1 MEITDGKSG
10 RTPKFF
16 EAGILMLLI
25 CSILIYFNIGL
36 GISSLIALF
45 VALVFCSIF
54 ALFWGYS
61 WKSVEKMMLDGL
73 KKSLMTMVI
82 NLLIG
87 MLIAAW
93 CAGGTVPYIVY
104 IGLKLISPRW
114 FLVITLMVCC
124 IMSTCTGSSWTTAG
138 TVGIAMFGIGTA
150 MGIPPGLVVGPILA
164 GSYFGDKLSP
174 VSESTNLASGIA
186 ESPILE
192 HVHSML
198 FVVIPSTLISG
209 IIFGVMGW
217 KYGGS
222 GLGDISSI
230 LDIENGLQERFW
242 LNPLLLLP
250 LIVMGIL
257 IFKRAPAIL
266 TMAIAIL
273 MGILL
278 ALTQGCS
285 FVEISDAMVNGF
297 QANTAVEAVN
307 KMLSKGGINA
317 MRNTIYILIFG
328 MPMGGILQGTHT
340 LETLVFH
347 FKGLVNTRFAVI
359 TGSLFCVMLMSA
371 VCGDSYAAYIITV
384 AAFGAAH
391 DRLQLDR
398 KVLSRSCEMGVVC
411 CCLMG
416 WTAGGSYMS
425 GLFGVEPTAYMPY
438 YYWGYL
444 IFIFNMICAAT
455 GFGIF
460 YTNGRRGW
468 GKHKE
473 IPAAVE
479 LENIP

>member
-1 MEITDGKSG
+1 
-10 RTPKFF
+10 
-16 EAGILMLLI
+16 MLLI
-25 CSILIYFNIGL
+25 CVILVYFNIGL
-36 GISSLIALF
+36 GISSLVALF
-45 VALVFCSIF
+45 VALTLCSVF

-61 WKSVEKMMLDGL
+61 WASIEEMMMSGL
-73 KKSLMTMVI
+73 KKSMMTMVI

-114 FLVITLMVCC
+114 FLVITLVVCC
-124 IMSTCTGSSWTTAG
+124 IMSSCTGSSWTTAG
-138 TVGIAMFGIGTA
+138 TVGVAMFGIGTA
-150 MGIPPGLVVGPILA
+150 MGIPAGLVVGPILA

-186 ESPILE
+186 EAPILE
-192 HVHSML
+192 HIHSML
-198 FVVIPSTLISG
+198 FVVLPSTVISA

-217 KYGGS
+217 QYGDH
-222 GLGDISSI
+222 GLGDISGV
-230 LDIENGLQERFW
+230 LAIEEGIRERFW
-242 LNPLLLLP
+242 LNPLLLIP
-250 LIVMGIL
+250 LVVMGFL
-257 IFKRAPAIL
+257 IYKKAPAIL

-273 MGILL
+273 MGVVL
-278 ALTQGCS
+278 ALTQGVT
-285 FVEISDAMVNGF
+285 FTEIADAMVNGF
-297 QANTAVEAVN
+297 QANTGVEAVN

-317 MRNTIYILIFG
+317 MRNTIYILILG
-328 MPMGGILQGTHT
+328 MPMGAVLQGTHT
-340 LETLVFH
+340 LETLIFH

-359 TGSLFCVMLMSA
+359 TGSLFCVMLMAA

-425 GLFGVEPTAYMPY
+425 SLFEVAPTAYMPY

-444 IFIFNMICAAT
+444 IFAFNMFCAAT

-468 GKHKE
+468 GKKKD
-473 IPAAVE
+473 IPPVIE
-479 LENIP
+479 LEPEN